1 MLYNIRLCFALVF
14 YESYTILSSNK
25 CTINPRRFLFLHCIF
40 FPKARRANISTVIL
54 PEGNRKD
61 FDDLKDYIKQDLD
74 VRFVSD
80 YKEVFDVALI

>member
-1 MLYNIRLCFALVF
+1 MQCFF
-14 YESYTILSSNK
+14 SNK
-25 CTINPRRFLFLHCIF
+25 CNIINSKQFLFLHCIF

-54 PEGNRKD
+54 PEGNKKD

-80 YKEVFDVALI
+80 YGEVFDVALN